1 MIGAR
6 RVRKREG
13 RSNSH
18 DKGGGSSEGIAVGPG
33 FTTLRIAQKGPEQTG
48 RLFPGLQLTRRLIS
62 DFLARRVCIVPGS
75 DGVPQLRRI
84 HKLRRLRLCGGG

>member
-18 DKGGGSSEGIAVGPG
+18 GKGGGSSEGIAVGPG

-48 RLFPGLQLTRRLIS
+48 RLFPGLQRLVTPPS
-62 DFLARRVCIVPGS
+62 VLERD
-75 DGVPQLRRI
+75 
-84 HKLRRLRLCGGG
+84 